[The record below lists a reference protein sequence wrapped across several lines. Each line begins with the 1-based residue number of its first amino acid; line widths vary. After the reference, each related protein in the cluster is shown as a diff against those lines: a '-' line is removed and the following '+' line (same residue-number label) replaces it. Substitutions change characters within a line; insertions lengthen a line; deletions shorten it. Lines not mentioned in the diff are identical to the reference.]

1 MGNLL
6 PTELEYFREAA
17 LRGSV
22 NGAASALHVA
32 GSAVSRHIRKLER
45 SLGVQLFLRHGRGV
59 ELTEAG
65 RRLLAHVR
73 RTDIETA
80 ALLEDLAEEAGED
93 RVLTVACSSGFS
105 TTVIAR
111 AAARLY
117 GRHPE
122 LRLDVQTVGNEEATR
137 LVIEERA
144 DVAVTFSTRP
154 PERVRIEY
162 SLYLPTHVVTEAGSE
177 LSRRS
182 AMTVEEVLDHPYGL
196 LRGHSS
202 QRELLA
208 AAARRQG
215 RELRPVLES
224 DQRETLVEFVR
235 AGGGV
240 AFASTLSSAEAK
252 AKGVVLVELTDPELQ
267 QRSAQLQTSP
277 WRQLNRA
284 ELAFL
289 EVMGEELQEVGRAA
303 DQMMPE

>member
-1 MGNLL
+1 MGHLL

-17 LRGSV
+17 LQGSV
-22 NGAASALHVA
+22 NGAASSLHVA
-32 GSAVSRHIRKLER
+32 GSAVSRHIGKLER
-45 SLGVQLFLRHGRGV
+45 FLGVRLFLRHGRGV

-65 RRLLAHVR
+65 RRLLTHVR
-73 RTDIETA
+73 RAEIETA
-80 ALLEDLAEEAGED
+80 ALLEDLAEGAGEE
-93 RVLTVACSSGFS
+93 RVVTVACSSGFS

-117 GRHPE
+117 GKHPE

-137 LVIEERA
+137 LVTEERA

-154 PERVRIEY
+154 SERVRVEC
-162 SLYLPTHVVTEAGSE
+162 SLYLPTHVVTNADSE
-177 LSRRS
+177 LSQRS
-182 AMTVEEVLDHPYGL
+182 TMTVEEVLDHPYGL

-208 AAARRQG
+208 AAARRKG
-215 RELRPVLES
+215 RELCPVLES

-235 AGGGV
+235 AGGGI
-240 AFASTLSSAEAK
+240 AFASTLSSAEAQ
-252 AKGVVLVELTDPELQ
+252 AKGLVLVELSDPELQ

-277 WRQLNRA
+277 WKMLNRA

-289 EVMGEELQEVGRAA
+289 DVMAEELEEVARAA
-303 DQMMPE
+303 IR